1 MFAPCSI
8 TLLVFQNMNCCLV
21 MAGQLFDPP
30 LLASRALT
38 QEPLYGLI
46 SAIDLKIMKPRRNE
60 EHEAKNAKS
69 EVVLA
74 LLRGLPSSSSL
85 LRGEISFS

>member
-1 MFAPCSI
+1 V
-8 TLLVFQNMNCCLV
+8 L
-21 MAGQLFDPP
+21 AGSWCA
-30 LLASRALT
+30 ASRRKQNDELT
-38 QEPLYGLI
+38 NTNDLTEGDKKDDWTKT
-46 SAIDLKIMKPRRNE
+46 IDLKIMKPRRNE